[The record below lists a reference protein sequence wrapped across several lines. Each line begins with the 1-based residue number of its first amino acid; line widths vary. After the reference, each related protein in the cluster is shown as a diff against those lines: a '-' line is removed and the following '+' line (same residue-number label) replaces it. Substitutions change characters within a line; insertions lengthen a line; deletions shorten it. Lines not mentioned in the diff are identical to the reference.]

1 MSNTIATNVTDR
13 SIGEIAQGQRGFFKH
28 IAAHAHW
35 GLRIALASVFIFHG
49 VGKFT
54 DLAGFAQMMNL
65 PFAVAVLVALAE
77 VAGGA
82 LVLVGGVTRD
92 WITRLGAAMFIP
104 VMIGA
109 IAMVHW
115 GRWSF
120 VPTEAYPMGG
130 MEFQV
135 TLLLVALAFVLKGN
149 RG

>member
-1 MSNTIATNVTDR
+1 MSSTTATNVIDR
-13 SIGEIAQGQRGFFKH
+13 SLDDIDHGQRGLLGH

-49 VGKFT
+49 VGKFA

-65 PFAVAVLVALAE
+65 SFAVAMLVALAE
-77 VAGGA
+77 LVGGV
-82 LVLVGGVTRD
+82 LVLVGGATRD
-92 WITRLGAAMFIP
+92 WITRLGAAMFVP
-104 VMIGA
+104 VMTGA

-135 TLLLVALAFVLKGN
+135 TLLLVALYLVLKGN
-149 RG
+149 RA